1 MKIIRGILK
10 EAEIIGG
17 LHGEDVRLRGL
28 VYPCDHVCVK
38 VGQRAK
44 EYLVFS
50 LKKEKFSQLIRCQG
64 LGTHIILF
72 GEPKSLLSQL
82 EPSFGPLP
90 GFALPLNIGTEYRR
104 ARWHD
109 LRRK

>member
-1 MKIIRGILK
+1 VKIIRGILK

-50 LKKEKFSQLIRCQG
+50 LKKEGI
-64 LGTHIILF
+64 
-72 GEPKSLLSQL
+72 
-82 EPSFGPLP
+82 
-90 GFALPLNIGTEYRR
+90 
-104 ARWHD
+104 
-109 LRRK
+109 